1 MDWMSEFGCSCDFIY
16 FIALHFLCFVC
27 TIKPLH
33 YISYTGSK
41 AATDFIIT
49 ENKALNT
56 SLQILDCEVQGL
68 KISLA
73 ESQQRKAEQDLLLQ
87 VKTRGRSWISIES
100 SRLLNG
106 LHLALSILFQFEFH
120 CFSLN
125 FTVSV

>member
-1 MDWMSEFGCSCDFIY
+1 MISFIS
-16 FIALHFLCFVC
+16 LHFLCFIS

-33 YISYTGSK
+33 YISYIGAK
-41 AATDFIIT
+41 AATDFIIN

-87 VKTRGRSWISIES
+87 VKIRGGSWISIES
-100 SRLLNG
+100 SRLPNVF
-106 LHLALSILFQFEFH
+106 HLAVSILFQFESY

-125 FTVSV
+125 LTVSV